1 MCKAQ
6 AGLTYQQ
13 FCVAVACT
21 VLLLLAAWPDFA
33 ARAER
38 GGAQGALASGPTCG
52 PIGNSIGTSFTNPA
66 RPAHAAHPAAVP
78 DSRSSGAGTNPAVPA
93 PVRAAASDGPSR
105 IAATRTSGFPTGSL
119 VAQDSRSAG
128 VPATAAAPFASTGE
142 TEVPASVP
150 SGVPSGSHPPR
161 STDASPADAK
171 PPADSP
177 AGGELAP
184 GEPVR
189 LGMSAPFSGPGVSLG
204 REFHRGAASCLARV
218 NAAGGVHGRRV
229 EIVAMDDGY
238 DPDRT
243 VRNVIRLIEEER
255 VFALFGLVGTPT
267 VTRVLPL
274 LGGHPERTVPLL
286 FPFTGARPLSL
297 PRHEGL
303 VFRLRASYDAEFS
316 ELVDRLHEAGC
327 TRIAVFYQADA
338 YGREGWADLRDALA
352 RRRLPLAAEASY
364 PRGSGSD
371 ADFTEQAGL
380 ILQGT
385 PDAVVCVGTDATC
398 AAFIRDLRDFPAA
411 RGAKQQAGQPSPQLS
426 GEDGPVIPVAM
437 PSFVDSRQLVEQLV
451 AMGRSA
457 RRDYTHDLVLTEVVS
472 PWTGSLPAA
481 MDYRRDFKEMADAPD
496 VLDIPGNDAAPS
508 SAPGEVSFEGYLAA
522 RLLVRALERMGPHP
536 SSAGLHEALAG
547 LDGHDLGVGQPYR
560 YTPTEQGLGLVRFA
574 TVRGGVPV
582 DLRDFSEW
590 RR

>member
-13 FCVAVACT
+13 FCVAVVCT
-21 VLLLLAAWPDFA
+21 VLLLLAAWPEQDV
-33 ARAER
+33 RA
-38 GGAQGALASGPTCG
+38 AQGAEQETARGAVAPGPTGNPTGSPTGG
-52 PIGNSIGTSFTNPA
+52 PFTHSVNSASPA
-66 RPAHAAHPAAVP
+66 RSPEPAHATAVANAADIRP
-78 DSRSSGAGTNPAVPA
+78 
-93 PVRAAASDGPSR
+93 
-105 IAATRTSGFPTGSL
+105 SGFPTGLPWAQNSRTAGM
-119 VAQDSRSAG
+119 VATG
-128 VPATAAAPFASTGE
+128 AAPSAPVG
-142 TEVPASVP
+142 ASVP
-150 SGVPSGSHPPR
+150 SSRSDQAGVAEG
-161 STDASPADAK
+161 K
-171 PPADSP
+171 PTED
-177 AGGELAP
+177 ELAP

-189 LGMSAPFSGPGVSLG
+189 LGMSAPFSGSGASLG
-204 REFHRGAASCLARV
+204 REFHRGAASCLARI

-238 DPDRT
+238 DPERT
-243 VRNVIRLIEEER
+243 VWNVIRLIEEER

-303 VFRLRASYDAEFS
+303 VFRLRASYDTEFS
-316 ELVDRLHEAGC
+316 ALVDRLYGAGC

-352 RRRLPLAAEASY
+352 RRRLSLAAEASY
-364 PRGSGSD
+364 PRGAGSD

-380 ILQGT
+380 ILQGL
-385 PDAVVCVGTDATC
+385 PDAVVCVGTDAAC
-398 AAFIRDLRDFPAA
+398 AAFIRDLRDLLAA
-411 RGAKQQAGQPSPQLS
+411 RDANRQADQRAGQPARQALGKGQPA
-426 GEDGPVIPVAM
+426 IPVAM
-437 PSFVDSRQLVEQLV
+437 PSFVDSSHLMELLS
-451 AMGRSA
+451 AMGRTVQ
-457 RRDYTHDLVLTEVVS
+457 RDYTHDLVLAEVVP
-472 PWTGSLPAA
+472 PWTGNLPAA
-481 MDYRRDFKEMADAPD
+481 VDYRRDFAEMAETPEVVAVPGDDAVPPPVSGGEQAGP
-496 VLDIPGNDAAPS
+496 VLN
-508 SAPGEVSFEGYLAA
+508 PGEVGFEGYLAA

-536 SSAGLHEALAG
+536 SPAGLRAALAG

-560 YTPTEQGLGLVRFA
+560 YTPTEQGLGLVRFT
-574 TVRGGVPV
+574 TVRNGVPV